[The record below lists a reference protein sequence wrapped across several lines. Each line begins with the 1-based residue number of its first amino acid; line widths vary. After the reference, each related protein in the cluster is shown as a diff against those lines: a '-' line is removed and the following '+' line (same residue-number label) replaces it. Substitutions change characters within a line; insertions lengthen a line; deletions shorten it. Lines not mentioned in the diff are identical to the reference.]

1 METKLLSSIQIDEI
15 AALLQDGQVV
25 AFPTDTVFGLA
36 VRYDSEDAM
45 NRLKEAKVRPDSK
58 PLPMMVSN
66 KNQIQLVAQ
75 INEQAQIII
84 DKWMPGALTI
94 VLRKHESVPDFVTNG
109 EETIAIR
116 MADDEFVIRL
126 IEKVGVPLLVTS
138 ANISGQSAATSSKET
153 LEQLGGR
160 IDAVVEG
167 DSKGGRA
174 STILDLTEETIKV
187 LREGPI
193 TIDRVLY
200 SIKEAR
206 EHEDRNRE

>member
-1 METKLLSSIQIDEI
+1 MKTKLLNSIQIDEI
-15 AALLQDGQVV
+15 AAMLQEGQVV

-36 VRYDSEDAM
+36 VRYDSEDAIT
-45 NRLKEAKVRPDSK
+45 RLKEAKVRPDTK

-66 KNQIQLVAQ
+66 KNQINSIAQ
-75 INEQAQIII
+75 VNEQAQIII

-94 VLRKHESVPDFVTNG
+94 VLKKQESVPAFVTNG

-138 ANISGQSAATSSKET
+138 ANISGQSAATTSKET
-153 LEQLGGR
+153 FEQLDGR
-160 IDAVVEG
+160 IDGIVEG

-174 STILDLTEETIKV
+174 STILDLTEEEIKV